1 MLINDI
7 VPPKKRQTH
16 GQAALQ
22 RVQQLHSATKLTTLA
37 KNPPQLRP
45 ELRKYSSFDI
55 LPAKT
60 PGLRRRPQ
68 ISYIK
73 PQANHPTA
81 VKTAPAQQP
90 RPQSV
95 RQPKPAETTI
105 QSKPKTVAAEPT
117 PGTPLW
123 RRLLDFAQYPLIAG
137 AAILAASNS
146 TAGQVMIGLYALLGI
161 LVRISSKYTFGGALI
176 LLVGIP
182 FFQVLHQSGV
192 SEKSAIYAYEMLVV
206 GTLQAIIETW
216 LENRSN
222 KIRIAR

>member
-7 VPPKKRQTH
+7 VPPNKPLTH
-16 GQAALQ
+16 GEAALQ
-22 RVQQLHSATKLTTLA
+22 RVQQLHSATKLMTLA

-55 LPAKT
+55 LPARK
-60 PGLRRRPQ
+60 PNMGKRPQ

-73 PQANHPTA
+73 PQANHPGA
-81 VKTAPAQQP
+81 VKAVLSPHSDRQPAQPEPAHTDTAPARHTT
-90 RPQSV
+90 RP
-95 RQPKPAETTI
+95 
-105 QSKPKTVAAEPT
+105 
-117 PGTPLW
+117 PLW

-146 TAGQVMIGLYALLGI
+146 TAGQVMIGLYAILCL
-161 LVRISSKYTFGGALI
+161 LVRFSSKYTFGTALI
-176 LLVGIP
+176 LLLGIP
-182 FFQVLHQSGV
+182 FFQALHQSGV
-192 SEKSAIYAYEMLVV
+192 SEKSAIYAYELLVV

-222 KIRIAR
+222 KTRSI